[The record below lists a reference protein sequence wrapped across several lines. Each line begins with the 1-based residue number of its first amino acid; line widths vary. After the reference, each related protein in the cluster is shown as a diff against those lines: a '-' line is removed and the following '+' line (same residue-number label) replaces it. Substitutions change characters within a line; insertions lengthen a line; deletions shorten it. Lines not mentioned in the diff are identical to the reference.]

1 MAIIMEAQSTRL
13 LVYPRANSRES
24 AGIFVHRIARELHRR
39 NYSYTSFPFH
49 YTGRSVIPWTHA
61 FAMGFAR
68 FVPQLLADRRPS
80 VHTLGQTFEPA
91 HTQALGIDRTAEQQL
106 ILKRGFS
113 ILASGRKIVFIS
125 KHVRGIWQRLAEE
138 QKMPWPDASLVRVI
152 YHALNLDEFRPPSLP
167 PSGPFVIGSA
177 GALRFPFRLATLF
190 QVSRRLRFDH
200 RILLVGSM
208 DDDCKRIMS
217 EAMKDPELAARTSY
231 VPWVDSEALPP
242 LYQRMHCLFH
252 PVSGEPCGIVV
263 TEALACGVP
272 VVVPAYGGPSE
283 FVLPQGGIAVQAK
296 PYQHD
301 DEFCDRMADAVA
313 KIRENHDSFAR
324 GARHQAELHLSI
336 TAAVNEYLDMLDL
349 PRRHP

>member
-1 MAIIMEAQSTRL
+1 MEAQSTRL
-13 LVYPRANSRES
+13 LVYPRANGRES
-24 AGIFVHRIARELHRR
+24 AGIFVSRIVKELRRR

-61 FAMGFAR
+61 FTMGFAR

-91 HTQALGIDRTAEQQL
+91 HLQALGIDRAAEQQL
-106 ILKRGFS
+106 ILNRGFS

-138 QKMPWPDASLVRVI
+138 QNMPWPDASRVRVI
-152 YHALNLDEFRPPSLP
+152 YHALDLNEFRPPSHP

-190 QVSRRLRFDH
+190 QVSGRLRFDH

-217 EAMKDPELAARTSY
+217 EAMKDPDLAARTSY

-272 VVVPAYGGPSE
+272 VVMPAYGGPSE
-283 FVLPQGGIAVQAK
+283 FVLPEGGIAIQAK
-296 PYQHD
+296 PYHHD
-301 DEFCDRMADAVA
+301 DEFCDRMADAVT
-313 KIRENHDSFAR
+313 KIRENHDAFAR
-324 GARHQAELHLSI
+324 GARRQAELHLSI
-336 TAAVNEYLDMLDL
+336 TASVDEYLDMLDL
-349 PRRHP
+349 PRRHQ